1 MSSEAYRQ
9 ALRRRP
15 LFTPLY
21 ASVAL
26 LTAGVLVLGWIG
38 YGLWQPPGTV
48 IVVRHTEKAPG
59 SGDDP
64 TLSDAGIARAQRVA
78 TVLAAAG
85 VDAIYATQ
93 YRRTVET
100 ATPLAE
106 RLSLPLHVY
115 DAGGTQ
121 GLLESLDDRHRAET
135 VVVVGHSNTVPE
147 IVEALSGEDV
157 GPIGEER
164 YGDVFVVVRP
174 RWGRATVTRLFVE

>member
-21 ASVAL
+21 AGVAL
-26 LTAGVLVLGWIG
+26 LVAVVLVIGWIG
-38 YGLWQPPGTV
+38 FGLWQPPGTV
-48 IVVRHTEKAPG
+48 IVVRHMEKALVD
-59 SGDDP
+59 GDDP
-64 TLSDAGIARAQRVA
+64 ALSDAGIARAARVA
-78 TVLAAAG
+78 TVLAATG
-85 VDAIYATQ
+85 VDAVYATQ

-100 ATPLAE
+100 AMPLAE

-115 DAGGTQ
+115 NAGDIE
-121 GLLESLDDRHRAET
+121 GLVAELDERHRAET

-147 IVEALSGEDV
+147 IVEALSREDV
-157 GPIGEER
+157 GPISEDR

-174 RWGRATVTRLFVE
+174 RWGRATVTRLFLE

>member
-1 MSSEAYRQ
+1 MSSDAYRQ

-21 ASVAL
+21 AGVAL
-26 LTAGVLVLGWIG
+26 LIVGVLLLGWVG
-38 YGLWQPPGTV
+38 FGLWQPPGTV
-48 IVVRHTEKAPG
+48 IVVRHMEKAVG
-59 SGDDP
+59 GGDDP
-64 TLSDAGIARAQRVA
+64 ALSDAGNARAERVA
-78 TVLAAAG
+78 TVLAATG
-85 VDAIYATQ
+85 VDAVFATQ

-115 DAGGTQ
+115 DAGDTE
-121 GLLESLDDRHRAET
+121 GLIDALNERHRAET
-135 VVVVGHSNTVPE
+135 AVVVGHSNTVPA

-157 GPIGEER
+157 GPISEDR
-164 YGDVFVVVRP
+164 YGDVFLVVRP